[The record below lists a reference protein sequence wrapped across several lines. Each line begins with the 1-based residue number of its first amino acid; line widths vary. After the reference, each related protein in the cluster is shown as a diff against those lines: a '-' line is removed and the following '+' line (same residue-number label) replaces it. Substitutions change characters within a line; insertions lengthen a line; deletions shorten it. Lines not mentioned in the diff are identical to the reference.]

1 MDWTQIVIA
10 LLGIVGAFDL
20 GRILFFK
27 ANKKK
32 ANAEADNIVIEGM
45 EKTIAAMSSRI
56 ESDEET
62 MNRREAKAAGLQEE
76 KNRTREDLA
85 SAQTLMCIHMGCAVR
100 KPVRGQGAEWLRDH
114 KSDPALGV
122 DYLPINQLIRQYGE
136 TKKRNDGT
144 ASAAEKEE

>member
-10 LLGIVGAFDL
+10 ILGIVGALDL

-45 EKTIAAMSSRI
+45 EKTIAAMTSRI
-56 ESDEET
+56 DSDEDAI
-62 MNRREAKAAGLQEE
+62 NRRDAKIEALYDE
-76 KNRTREDLA
+76 KNKLREDLA

-114 KSDPALGV
+114 RDDPALGV
-122 DYLPINQLIRQYGE
+122 DYLPINQLMKLYGDE
-136 TKKRNDGT
+136 KR
-144 ASAAEKEE
+144 AAKEKEAAQS